1 MVGGGDSRWLGSPQS
16 WRGPGCNGYGAKYLG
31 RALPLLRRFI
41 AEELPRL
48 KLNVRDSNGLYKFT
62 TATLR
67 RYLARHLGEDKA
79 YGALIA
85 IVTGH
90 LMAELARNGYEIV
103 YRRKGTY
110 IVRRVGGDGKQ

>member
-1 MVGGGDSRWLGSPQS
+1 M
-16 WRGPGCNGYGAKYLG
+16 
-31 RALPLLRRFI
+31 LRRFI

-48 KLNVRDSNGLYKFT
+48 KLNVRGGDGLYKFT

-67 RYLARHLGEDKA
+67 RYLARHLGEDEA

-90 LMAELARNGYEIV
+90 LMAELARNGYEVV
-103 YRRKGTY
+103 YHRKGVY